1 MLIVLDTNVIVSG
14 LINPHGAP
22 ARLIDLVL
30 STAVQ
35 VAFDDRILAEY
46 REVLSRPLF
55 GFSES
60 DIDAVLD
67 HIRLTGAPT
76 LAGIYHLANC
86 PDPDDLPFAEI
97 VIAANADVLVTGNAS
112 HFSFLAE
119 RGIRVMS
126 PAAFLPGL

>member
-1 MLIVLDTNVIVSG
+1 VLIVLDTNVIVSG
-14 LINPHGAP
+14 LINPRGAP

-46 REVLSRPLF
+46 KEVLSRPLF

-60 DIDAVLD
+60 DIDAVLN
-67 HIRLTGAPT
+67 HIRMTGTPT
-76 LAGIYHLANC
+76 LAGISHLPDC

-97 VIAANADVLVTGNAS
+97 AIAANVDVLVTGNTS
-112 HFSFLAE
+112 HFGFLAE
-119 RGIRVMS
+119 RGIRVVS
-126 PAAFLPGL
+126 PAAFLAGL